1 MMDDVGG
8 LVADLDENFDEEVED
23 EDEDSVCSWMS
34 DSESV
39 VHNWRGWKVMGLRE
53 CVSGCEGGGGVEGGE
68 WSGCLKGPLSLC
80 ELGARSVARWIPFE
94 LVERYYPPV
103 PEEVQLRIAFWSF
116 PEREEDIRLYSC
128 LANGCV
134 EEYSKGEALLR
145 SGGVRDSLQI
155 GFHLSATVVPSD
167 GKASQSTSITF
178 DRKRIVSCQCSC
190 ESKAEW
196 CSHIV
201 ASSLY
206 RIHRSVTLRAP
217 VSESLSRLRRDQ
229 LQKFA
234 QYLIAELPLQILPAA
249 QKILDELLSQSPTA
263 INTVCGAPDPTA
275 GGSASEL
282 SSFYLDSKNLKN
294 NISTILIK
302 FCVPSPIVFSDV
314 NYLSTTPPLSAAE
327 WTSYLRPLRGREPEG
342 IWNLLSIVR
351 EMFRRCDHN
360 ALPLLEILTLQCIET
375 AQIMVWWFY
384 TKVALQQKGP
394 AKHNVNSNSQAS
406 QNACAYLCDEIV
418 TLWKLATLNP
428 CISPQ
433 ERQTL
438 KQRLIYYHTSVIH
451 KIKANQ
457 NSVPNKSNNRNKINE
472 LEMFPGFKP
481 AIEGCI
487 LDWKNYP
494 INGVTFGHNSK
505 YLSPFAIF
513 KQNPSSDCSQVNSS
527 QAVIRC
533 EYPTTARS
541 HRTIARE
548 SNESDEGVEMNGN
561 NVESV
566 HQRIE
571 PQDENDRDSDWS
583 SSAQD
588 SGEVRRSNS
597 HVVFDVDNQEQ
608 EDLQYR
614 VYFYD
619 SGVPINTRSNEKD
632 KELVDVFKN
641 LRSSIDDPW
650 EVLFLRTEGL
660 YAHGHIEHA
669 CSLAVHLANDMLKST
684 LDLLAESR
692 SVNGGNIVGGLN
704 KRHKRNVNAATH
716 QVTLTASNTLSHC
729 AFLCSVLL
737 ENESYHSLAFQIAMY
752 GLEMPRPP
760 ASIKPMEV
768 KLANQ
773 ESELVNLLKRVPQG
787 QWELNIIREKALQLK
802 EGTLKSRG
810 DALLPLTLASFI
822 FESLVLPLSN
832 EEAKMSTK
840 SLLLYTDEHLG
851 FEAAVE
857 AIGMKASVSEA
868 DHPLLC
874 EGTRRQRGELVLI
887 LLLHYKNEPLKI
899 SKIMDKFLDKEVH
912 PLFKGP
918 ITPHSYCVGNAT
930 IFSGCSSPSAVR
942 RIGNQF
948 QSLNLRNESSY
959 ERDYHRSQSD
969 WGQFLD
975 DHKEESLSNR
985 HNRNKGTRNRGN
997 DQASDSG
1004 SSGNSSADSIDSS
1017 SSSSA
1022 VLRVHQAHNS
1032 SDTSLTWIRKTSSS
1046 QSLMHGGLVHF
1057 GSGAISNR
1065 GPTLSSVTTN
1075 SNIAPRPIVSGLKI
1089 NRFRGK
1095 RNCPSLPNQPSD
1107 SLAHFMYELA
1117 KTVLTKAGGNSST
1130 SLFNQQTASSN
1141 HRGPHRALLMCAFQI
1156 GLYSLGLYNAVTS
1169 NWLSRTYSSQVHWVT
1184 SQALE
1189 IGTPAIEFLI
1199 GTWEGHLSPTEA
1211 VSIADRVSRGR
1222 DPHVIRASAE
1232 LALSVL
1238 PHASALKVTEIQR
1251 AICQCQQQSQDM
1263 LERACLAVEKA
1274 ATGGGVYPEVLFEV
1288 AKHWFSLWEKSIPNQ
1303 HHEQQSLQISQHSV
1317 PNIAPQDSQA
1327 IHQQLQVATGVH
1339 YPFYGLISRFPQGQA
1354 LNHAALQMYAVTS
1367 PPPAP
1372 SLSGHHLQQQFQAAA
1387 AVQRQAAVQAVAAAA
1402 AAVANPPPFQM
1413 YPSGGNSPVS
1423 VTTAH
1428 TRFGGI
1434 YQLSA
1439 AIPSGQIGSLLSASP
1454 SGTITQIPVTPALST
1469 NLLPHLNSSCCSSS
1483 VGQKQP
1489 TQTVQSGVPF
1499 LSNANS
1505 VGHVSHRFLI
1515 SAYRVG
1521 MLALESLGRRTTE
1534 ERPEVRFAQNPTYG
1548 PDVMWL
1554 KSISRMLGLNYFQ
1567 NFLVII
1573 GATIASPFL
1582 LQELTLEGAINL
1594 ACAANSG
1601 AQSGIP
1607 SSSSVSLTFSNTSSS
1622 TGNTV
1627 GYSTIMQSIRSNPHL
1642 TQLASKCYQ
1651 MYYQCIHQRLFQLAP
1666 EDYEEFASIILHAR
1680 KAFYWTVEGP
1690 RTFQTLLQSIR
1701 RSKSCTKELWQKVL
1715 SRVQNTTIEQL

>member
-128 LANGCV
+128 LANGSGSTCLPQWFPATGRRV
-134 EEYSKGEALLR
+134 SPLPSRSTGSGLCLVSVPASPKR
-145 SGGVRDSLQI
+145 SGALTLW
-155 GFHLSATVVPSD
+155 HP
-167 GKASQSTSITF
+167 
-178 DRKRIVSCQCSC
+178 
-190 ESKAEW
+190 
-196 CSHIV
+196 
-201 ASSLY
+201 SLY

-457 NSVPNKSNNRNKINE
+457 NSVPNKSNN
-472 LEMFPGFKP
+472 
-481 AIEGCI
+481 
-487 LDWKNYP
+487 
-494 INGVTFGHNSK
+494 H
-505 YLSPFAIF
+505 
-513 KQNPSSDCSQVNSS
+513 CSQVNSS

-632 KELVDVFKN
+632 KELVDVFK
-641 LRSSIDDPW
+641 IC
-650 EVLFLRTEGL
+650 VQ
-660 YAHGHIEHA
+660 HA

-802 EGTLKSRG
+802 E
-810 DALLPLTLASFI
+810 ASFI
-822 FESLVLPLSN
+822 FESLVRASGIRSCSRSHWDESECN
-832 EEAKMSTK
+832 EKNRK
-840 SLLLYTDEHLG
+840 S
-851 FEAAVE
+851 V
-857 AIGMKASVSEA
+857 
-868 DHPLLC
+868 
-874 EGTRRQRGELVLI
+874 
-887 LLLHYKNEPLKI
+887 
-899 SKIMDKFLDKEVH
+899 
-912 PLFKGP
+912 
-918 ITPHSYCVGNAT
+918 
-930 IFSGCSSPSAVR
+930 
-942 RIGNQF
+942 F

-1274 ATGGGVYPEVLFEV
+1274 ATGGGVYPE
-1288 AKHWFSLWEKSIPNQ
+1288 

-1339 YPFYGLISRFPQGQA
+1339 YPFYGLISRFPQ
-1354 LNHAALQMYAVTS
+1354 
-1367 PPPAP
+1367 AP

-1454 SGTITQIPVTPALST
+1454 SV
-1469 NLLPHLNSSCCSSS
+1469 SS

-1499 LSNANS
+1499 PSNANS